1 MTARASFRIEDR
13 DLQRSA
19 DGDADAAVL
28 VADGALHLAT
38 DPSTAFD
45 QIVEGANKLKLM
57 LPMGSQRRAAC
68 SHLVAFGRAAI
79 NGDRTIDASH
89 RRVTTASHILELA
102 AEVLGEDAAAKL
114 RRAAAERMGCL

>member
-1 MTARASFRIEDR
+1 MTARASYSIEDR

-19 DGDADAAVL
+19 NGEADAAVL
-28 VADGALHLAT
+28 VADGVLHLAT

-45 QIVEGANKLKLM
+45 QLVEGASKLRLM

-68 SHLVAFGRAAI
+68 SHLVSYGRAAVT
-79 NGDRTIDASH
+79 GDRTIDASH
-89 RRVTTASHILELA
+89 RRVTKASHILELA
-102 AEVLGEDAAAKL
+102 GEVLGEDAAAKL